1 MLASLLTLLATALSL
16 LVIDLIFPG
25 VNLANFPA
33 AMIAAISIG
42 VVNSFV
48 RPVLRVLSLPLT
60 IVTLG
65 LFSLVVNGVSFWLAS
80 TVVPGFSVSGLWA
93 FLLAPVVLSFINTAL
108 NNYFAERYP
117 ELKTGD
123 ESSEL
128 KTDA

>member
-1 MLASLLTLLATALSL
+1 MLAAFLTLLATALSL

-33 AMIAAISIG
+33 AMIAAVSIG

-60 IVTLG
+60 IITLG

-80 TVVPGFSVSGLWA
+80 TVVPGFSVSGLWS
-93 FLLAPVVLSFINTAL
+93 FLLAPVVLSVINTTL

-117 ELKTGD
+117 DLKTGD
-123 ESSEL
+123 ESEL